1 MHKSVTIQDVYEA
14 LKRVEEKM
22 VTREDIEALVDSVEI
37 LRNPKT
43 MEALRKSDR
52 DIKACR
58 VKEVTSVIP
67 CHGLRPHRALITS
80 PCPHRTNGDG
90 WQQNRTHNLSFKG
103 GGGSSEEP
111 DEGKLQVQFC
121 EGVHSSFPEEVA
133 MSSTRQ
139 NPS

>member
-37 LRNPKT
+37 LSNPKT

-58 VKEVTSVIP
+58 VKEVTSVDLLTFQYVFS
-67 CHGLRPHRALITS
+67 HSASTS
-80 PCPHRTNGDG
+80 TS
-90 WQQNRTHNLSFKG
+90 T
-103 GGGSSEEP
+103 SES
-111 DEGKLQVQFC
+111 C
-121 EGVHSSFPEEVA
+121 
-133 MSSTRQ
+133 
-139 NPS
+139 